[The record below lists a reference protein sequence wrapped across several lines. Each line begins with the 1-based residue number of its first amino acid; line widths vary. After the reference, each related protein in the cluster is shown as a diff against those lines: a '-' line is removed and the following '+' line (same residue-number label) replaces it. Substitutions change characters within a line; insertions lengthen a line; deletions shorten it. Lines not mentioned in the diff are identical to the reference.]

1 MGKLMTIHPA
11 RMARIRQHQE
21 HAVRLS
27 LHGMRPSNTE
37 VAELVADLTDMVNDY
52 TNEHRGN

>member
-1 MGKLMTIHPA
+1 MTIHPA
-11 RMARIRQHQE
+11 RLARIRQHQE
-21 HAVRLS
+21 HAVRLTR
-27 LHGMRPSNTE
+27 HGMRPSNTE